1 MNIMGKAG
9 FAAVL
14 LAASSIAAAQWYAG
28 GSVGRSTTSFNTSDF
43 STAGASESQDRN
55 KAGNKVFAGYDL
67 SRYWAL
73 EGGHAELGT
82 PRYTSSAS
90 GPPFGNVSGTSD
102 VKQSAWFLAAK
113 GTLPVAN
120 QFNVFGKLGWT
131 NNKLEQHNTS
141 DNAAFNAAFGLP
153 VDKSRRRSDMMFG
166 FGGEYLVH
174 KNVGIRFEY
183 DDFGKFG
190 DSNETGATKAGLWS
204 VGATLKF

>member
-1 MNIMGKAG
+1 MNILGKAG

-14 LAASSIAAAQWYAG
+14 LAASSIAAAQWYVG

-43 STAGASESQDRN
+43 STGLPGVSESQDRK

-67 SRYWAL
+67 SRNWAL

-82 PRYTSSAS
+82 ARYNYSFPPVSA
-90 GPPFGNVSGTSD
+90 TSD
-102 VKQSAWFLAAK
+102 VEQSAWFLAVK
-113 GTLPVAN
+113 GTLPVAS

-131 NNKLEQHNTS
+131 NNRLELYNTS
-141 DNAAFNAAFGLP
+141 DNAAFNAANGLP
-153 VDKSRRRSDMMFG
+153 LDRTRRRSDMMFG